1 MICLVDQ
8 KGYFKYPF
16 FSFLKN
22 IIIYYQKLLEEYK
35 IMIIVNFVAIILL
48 AMSLYRHYER
58 QDLSKSAYVL
68 LTVLNCGI
76 FVAYFINEV
85 I

>member
-1 MICLVDQ
+1 MIFV
-8 KGYFKYPF
+8 
-16 FSFLKN
+16 N
-22 IIIYYQKLLEEYK
+22 I
-35 IMIIVNFVAIILL
+35 VAIILL
-48 AMSLYRHYER
+48 AMSLCRHYEQ

-68 LTVLNCGI
+68 LTVLLVLNCGI

>member
-1 MICLVDQ
+1 M
-8 KGYFKYPF
+8 
-16 FSFLKN
+16 
-22 IIIYYQKLLEEYK
+22 IIYNQKLLEEYK
-35 IMIIVNFVAIILL
+35 IMIIVNIVAIILL
-48 AMSLYRHYER
+48 AISLCQHYER

-68 LTVLNCGI
+68 LAVLLVLNCGI